1 VVSPLLGVTVELLL
15 ALATARHPIHA
26 SSAVITAHPGAAVA
40 EIVLR
45 AYADDL
51 PPGSHPGQIT
61 RYLTDRFRITDRAGR
76 RIPLRVE
83 AARVVGPTVVTVL
96 SAAIPKGLAGARIWH
111 GVLAERFPDQVNI
124 VRAHYGGRV
133 ASLVFTASDSAKSLP

>member
-1 VVSPLLGVTVELLL
+1 MVSPSLGVTVELLL

-26 SSAVITAHPGAAVA
+26 SSAVITAPPGAAAA

-45 AYADDL
+45 AYADDF
-51 PPGSHPGQIT
+51 PPGTQPAQIT
-61 RYLTDRFRITDRAGR
+61 RYVADRFRITDRAGR
-76 RIPLRVE
+76 RIALRVAGVRLE
-83 AARVVGPTVVTVL
+83 GPTVVTVL
-96 SAAIPKGLAGARIWH
+96 TADIPTGLAGARIWH

-133 ASLVFTASDSAKSLP
+133 ASLLFTASDSAKSLP